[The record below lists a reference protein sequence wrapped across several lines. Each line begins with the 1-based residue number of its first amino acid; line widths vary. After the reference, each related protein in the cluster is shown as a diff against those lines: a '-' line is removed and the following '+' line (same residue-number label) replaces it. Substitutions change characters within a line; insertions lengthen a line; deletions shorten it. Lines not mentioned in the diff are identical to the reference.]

1 MLPSREGGVASTTVL
16 HPAICAG
23 WPKGKIDDFVLG
35 ELELKEMINKSR
47 KLNHHTTESIRA
59 VEGKTAVPPGT

>member
-23 WPKGKIDDFVLG
+23 WPKGKIDDFVIR
-35 ELELKEMINKSR
+35 ELALEEMISESK
-47 KLNHHTTESIRA
+47 KLTWKIES
-59 VEGKTAVPPGT
+59 PYN

>member
-23 WPKGKIDDFVLG
+23 WPKRKIEDFVLR
-35 ELELKEMINKSR
+35 ELALKEMINESM
-47 KLNHHTTESIRA
+47 KLTWKIES
-59 VEGKTAVPPGT
+59 PYN